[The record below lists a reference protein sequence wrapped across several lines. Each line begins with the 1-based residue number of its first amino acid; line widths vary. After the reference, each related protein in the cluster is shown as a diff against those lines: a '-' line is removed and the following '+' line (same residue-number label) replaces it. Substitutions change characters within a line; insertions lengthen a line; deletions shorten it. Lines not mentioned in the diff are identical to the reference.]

1 MPVHTIDSARVWL
14 SEHDIAWVRVE
25 WPDLNGFARGRV
37 VPVNAFIDGDTARA
51 IFFCDACL
59 SFDLNSVPVAS
70 GGSAQAR
77 EFGNVQAVPDLDT
90 LKLWPAQ
97 PRTAWCVCDVFLPSG
112 EPAATASRGFTR
124 RIGAELARLG
134 LACRVS
140 PELEFYLTTADCQP
154 LERGSP
160 CYGLE
165 DSGHYEAAL
174 ERILAA
180 VGAFWTVEGWH
191 HEHGPG
197 QFEIN
202 VRHAPLQEAADA
214 LYATRVAVRA
224 AAVQSGL
231 RATFLPKPF
240 NNLNGSS
247 CQLNFSLQD
256 SQGAALFF
264 DPKGPQS
271 LSDTCRH
278 FVGGIL
284 EQLDA
289 LAAIL
294 LPNGNS
300 FRRIVPG
307 HFAPVA
313 NAWGVD
319 NRSAALRVV
328 GASPASTR
336 VEVRVPGSDIA
347 SHLAIPALVA
357 AGLHGVRTHRSP
369 GAPARGN
376 LEAAADRIIDDWG
389 RALEAFERSA
399 WVRETLG
406 SELAT
411 QFLAVKR
418 HEYARFR
425 AHVSDFDRQ
434 EYGSQF

>member
-1 MPVHTIDSARVWL
+1 MPVHTIDSARAWL
-14 SEHDIAWVRVE
+14 AEHGIAWVRLE

-37 VPVNAFIDGDTARA
+37 VPISAFIEKDATPP

-59 SFDLNSVPVAS
+59 SFDLNSVPVAANAS
-70 GGSAQAR
+70 SAGR

-90 LKLWPAQ
+90 LRLWPAQ
-97 PRTAWCVCDVFLPSG
+97 PRTAWCLCDVLLPSG
-112 EPAATASRGFTR
+112 EPAATAPRGFTR

-140 PELEFYLTTADCQP
+140 PELEFYLTTADGQP

-165 DSGHYEAAL
+165 ASGGFEGAM

-180 VGAFWTVEGWH
+180 VAIFWTVEGWH

-214 LYATRVAVRA
+214 LYATRVAIRA
-224 AAVQSGL
+224 AAMQSGL
-231 RATFLPKPF
+231 RATFLSKPF
-240 NNLNGSS
+240 NGLNGSS

-256 SQGAALFF
+256 PQGTALFS
-264 DPKGPQS
+264 DPKGPHG

-284 EQLDA
+284 EHLDA
-289 LAAIL
+289 LAAVL
-294 LPNGNS
+294 LPNANS

-307 HFAPVA
+307 HFAPIA
-313 NAWGVD
+313 KAWGVD

-328 GASPASTR
+328 GTSPASTR
-336 VEVRVPGSDIA
+336 VEVRVPGADIA

-357 AGLHGVRTHRSP
+357 AGLHGVRTRRSP
-369 GAPARGN
+369 VAPARGN

-389 RALEAFERSA
+389 RALEAFGRSTWIA
-399 WVRETLG
+399 ETLG
-406 SELAT
+406 TELAA

-418 HEYARFR
+418 HEYGRFR

>member
-1 MPVHTIDSARVWL
+1 MPVNTMDSTRAWL
-14 SEHDIAWVRVE
+14 REHDIAWVRFE
-25 WPDLNGFARGRV
+25 WPDLGGLARGRV
-37 VPVNAFIDGDTARA
+37 LPASAFDDCDTAPE

-59 SFDLNSVPVAS
+59 SFDLNSVPVAANAS
-70 GGSAQAR
+70 GEAR
-77 EFGNVQAVPDLDT
+77 EFGNVRAIPDLDT
-90 LKLWPAQ
+90 LKVWPTQ
-97 PRTAWCVCDVFLPSG
+97 PRTAWCLCDVFLPSG
-112 EPAATASRGFTR
+112 EPAPTAPRNFAR
-124 RIGAELARLG
+124 RIGTELTRAG
-134 LACRVS
+134 LACRVA
-140 PELEFYLTTADCQP
+140 PELEFYLTTPDGQP

-165 DSGHYEAAL
+165 DSEQDAAVL
-174 ERILAA
+174 EKILAA

-202 VRHAPLQEAADA
+202 VMHAPLQEATDA

-224 AAVQSGL
+224 AAKQSGL

-256 SQGAALFF
+256 SQGAALFS
-264 DPKGPQS
+264 DANAPQG
-271 LSDTCRH
+271 LSDTCRQ
-278 FVGGIL
+278 FVGGVL

-313 NAWGVD
+313 KAWGVD
-319 NRSAALRVV
+319 NRGAAVRVV
-328 GASPASTR
+328 GTSPQSTR

-357 AGLHGVRTHRSP
+357 AGLYGVRARRSP

-389 RALEAFERSA
+389 RALEAFARSA
-399 WVRETLG
+399 WVSETLG
-406 SELAT
+406 AELAS

-418 HEYARFR
+418 HEYAHFR
-425 AHVSDFDRQ
+425 AYVSDFDRQ
-434 EYGSQF
+434 EYGAQF